1 MYLDELLRKETANK
15 SILTQMGSTEEIADK
30 IREMTLDKLEEQTEF
45 LKEFPNPIYATMRLD
60 HLAQS
65 EEQENFQK
73 LIDLYENKELVNHLM
88 ETQKR
93 AIEFM
98 RAEKPKMMESWDLNE
113 ALKQTNPT
121 EYEGLM
127 NNLVSSLKEITI
139 KEVVEI

>member
-60 HLAQS
+60 YLAQS

-93 AIEFM
+93 AIQFM
-98 RAEKPKMMESWDLNE
+98 RAEKPKMMESWGLSE
-113 ALKQTNPT
+113 ELKQNNPE
-121 EYEGLM
+121 EYEGRM

>member
-45 LKEFPNPIYATMRLD
+45 LKEFPNPIYATMRLEY
-60 HLAQS
+60 LAQS

-93 AIEFM
+93 AIQFM
-98 RAEKPKMMESWDLNE
+98 RAEKPKMMESWGLSE
-113 ALKQTNPT
+113 ELKQNNPT